1 MQKVYKNLQEIEEV
15 VKELLPPRLNQYI
28 GCFNLIFLLSSEV
41 WDLKEEWSTTFVGE
55 RGITYQVCKASVEE
69 EIEYLQSILDPYGDY
84 SDDPAYWKDIQYI
97 KSRIKMLENYDK

>member
-1 MQKVYKNLQEIEEV
+1 MQKVFNSLEEIEKV
-15 VKELLPPRLNQYI
+15 VAELLPPRLNKYI
-28 GCFNLIFLLSSEV
+28 GSFNLIFLLSSTV
-41 WDLKEEWSTTFVGE
+41 WNLEEEWSTTFVGE

-97 KSRIKMLENYDK
+97 KSRIKMLESYEN